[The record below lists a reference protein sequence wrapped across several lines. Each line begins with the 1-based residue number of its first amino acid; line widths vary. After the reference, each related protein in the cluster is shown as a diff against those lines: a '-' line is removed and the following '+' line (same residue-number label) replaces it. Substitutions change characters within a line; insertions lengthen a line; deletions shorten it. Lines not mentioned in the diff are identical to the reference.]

1 MSRIINANNTKDEE
15 ERQIVDIINNSIDKF
30 LLEESKTTLKEIIDK
45 QIFIDA
51 TPNTTTI
58 EPYEAIETVLNYIDN
73 SISKEVIK
81 EKIGELKSEYNRIV
95 NQTGELIDN
104 LIDFQRISSKIEVL
118 QELLE
123 EK

>member
-1 MSRIINANNTKDEE
+1 MNKE
-15 ERQIVDIINNSIDKF
+15 
-30 LLEESKTTLKEIIDK
+30 LEEVKEKLQQLKEYKVTYYGSQWFKVEVKADNEMKSIIDK
-45 QIFIDA
+45 
-51 TPNTTTI
+51 T
-58 EPYEAIETVLNYIDN
+58 LNYIDN
-73 SISKEVIK
+73 SISKEVIR

>member
-1 MSRIINANNTKDEE
+1 MSKADNKE
-15 ERQIVDIINNSIDKF
+15 
-30 LLEESKTTLKEIIDK
+30 LEEAIKILNELKEAQKNCIKVTQSSPFTELWEK
-45 QIFIDA
+45 Q
-51 TPNTTTI
+51 NK
-58 EPYEAIETVLNYIDN
+58 AIETVLNYIDN

-81 EKIGELKSEYNRIV
+81 EKIEELKSEYNRIV

-123 EK
+123 GK

>member
-1 MSRIINANNTKDEE
+1 MNKE
-15 ERQIVDIINNSIDKF
+15 
-30 LLEESKTTLKEIIDK
+30 LEEAKVLLSNLK
-45 QIFIDA
+45 
-51 TPNTTTI
+51 NTTNTQ
-58 EPYEAIETVLNYIDN
+58 EYVNNFSTYDKAIETVLNYIDN